1 MGKTQKMSQ
10 RTATHLDGMESI
22 IEEFTQRLSQSVEN
36 DRNKLRELAEQES
49 VSIITRAQQEADS
62 IIAEAKKKTNNEVEK
77 ILAEAKQKAT
87 QTINEADKRIKDE
100 AKQKTKKEQERIIQV
115 AKEEAETLVTRARQ
129 MAEAEAKRIVAES
142 QKEADKQRD
151 RLIAE
156 AESEAKRKAESDT
169 AQVLAE
175 ARDKAQKLIAET
187 KNKVHAVLAESGR
200 IVMEAHQALE
210 QTIKAVENGFRE
222 AQYQDE
228 VIAVASCSR
237 QGGGE
242 SASSNIESR
251 TDKSP
256 AEEKDGRMLEG
267 RLKFQLSQSR
277 DSDRIR
283 HFQKQLLSIPHL
295 KLIASG
301 GSVDEG
307 YWIEAE
313 LDEPMPIVKILKG
326 IPLVKETV
334 LHKNTIDIAI
344 GSN

>member
-1 MGKTQKMSQ
+1 MGEMQEMSQ
-10 RTATHLDGMESI
+10 KTATHLDGMESI
-22 IEEFTQRLSQSVEN
+22 IEEFTQRISQSVEH

-49 VSIITRAQQEADS
+49 ASIITRAQQEADS
-62 IIAEAKKKTNNEVEK
+62 IIAEAKKKATSEVEK
-77 ILAEAKQKAT
+77 ILAEAKQKAI
-87 QTINEADKRIKDE
+87 QTVNEADKRIKDE
-100 AKQKTKKEQERIIQV
+100 AKQKTKREQEHIIQV
-115 AKEEAETLVTRARQ
+115 AKEEAETLVTKARQ
-129 MAEAEAKRIVAES
+129 MAEEEAKGIVAES
-142 QKEADKQRD
+142 QKEADRQREK
-151 RLIAE
+151 LITE
-156 AESEAKRKAESDT
+156 AESEAKQKAESEA

-187 KNKVHAVLAESGR
+187 KNNVRAVLAEPGR

-210 QTIKAVENGFRE
+210 QTIEAVENGFRE

-228 VIAVASCSR
+228 GIAVASCSR
-237 QGGGE
+237 QGGEE
-242 SASSNIESR
+242 SAGSNIESR

-256 AEEKDGRMLEG
+256 AEDEDGRILEG

-277 DSDRIR
+277 DSNGIR
-283 HFQKQLLSIPHL
+283 HFQEQLLSIPHL

-307 YWIEAE
+307 HWIEAE

-326 IPLVKETV
+326 IPSVKETV

>member
-1 MGKTQKMSQ
+1 MGEMQKMSQ
-10 RTATHLDGMESI
+10 RTATHVDGIESI
-22 IEEFTQRLSQSVEN
+22 IEEFTQRISQSVEN

-49 VSIITRAQQEADS
+49 ASIITRAQQEADS
-62 IIAEAKKKTNNEVEK
+62 IIAEAKKKTNSEVEK
-77 ILAEAKQKAT
+77 ILAEAKQKAI
-87 QTINEADKRIKDE
+87 QTVNEADKRIKDE

-115 AKEEAETLVTRARQ
+115 AKEEAETLVTKARQ
-129 MAEAEAKRIVAES
+129 MAENEAKRVVAES
-142 QKEADKQRD
+142 QKEADRQRD
-151 RLIAE
+151 KLIAE
-156 AESEAKRKAESDT
+156 AESEAKRKAESD
-169 AQVLAE
+169 AVQVLAE

-187 KNKVHAVLAESGR
+187 KDKVHAVLAESGR

-210 QTIKAVENGFRE
+210 QTIETVEKEFKE

-228 VIAVASCSR
+228 IKAVASCSR
-237 QGGGE
+237 QGSEE

-267 RLKFQLSQSR
+267 RLKFQLPRSG
-277 DSDRIR
+277 DYNRIR
-283 HFQKQLLSIPHL
+283 HFQEQLLSIPHL
-295 KLIASG
+295 KLIGSG
-301 GSVDEG
+301 GSVDKG

-334 LHKNTIDIAI
+334 LHKKTIDIAI

>member
-1 MGKTQKMSQ
+1 MGEMQKMSQ
-10 RTATHLDGMESI
+10 RTATHVDGIESI
-22 IEEFTQRLSQSVEN
+22 IEEFTRRISQSVEN

-49 VSIITRAQQEADS
+49 ASIITRAQQEADN
-62 IIAEAKKKTNNEVEK
+62 IIAEAKKKANSEVEK
-77 ILAEAKQKAT
+77 LLAEAKQKAI
-87 QTINEADKRIKDE
+87 QTVNEADKRIKDE
-100 AKQKTKKEQERIIQV
+100 AKQKTKREQERIIQV
-115 AKEEAETLVTRARQ
+115 AKDQAETLVTKARQ
-129 MAEAEAKRIVAES
+129 MAENEAKRIVAES
-142 QKEADKQRD
+142 RKEADKQIEK
-151 RLIAE
+151 LIAE
-156 AESEAKRKAESDT
+156 AESETKRKAESD
-169 AQVLAE
+169 AAHVLAE

-187 KNKVHAVLAESGR
+187 KNKVHAVLAESDR
-200 IVMEAHQALE
+200 IVMEAHHALE
-210 QTIKAVENGFRE
+210 QTIETVEKEFKE
-222 AQYQDE
+222 ADYQNE
-228 VIAVASCSR
+228 VIAVATCSR
-237 QGGGE
+237 QGVEE

-256 AEEKDGRMLEG
+256 AEEEDGRILRG
-267 RLKFQLSQSR
+267 RLKFRFSQSG
-277 DSDRIR
+277 DFNRIR
-283 HFQKQLLSIPHL
+283 HFQEQLLSTPHL

>member
-1 MGKTQKMSQ
+1 MGGKQKMSPG
-10 RTATHLDGMESI
+10 TATRLDGMENI
-22 IEEFTQRLSQSVEN
+22 IEEFARKISQSVEN

-49 VSIITRAQQEADS
+49 ASIITRAQQEADS
-62 IIAEAKKKTNNEVEK
+62 IIAEAKKKTNSEAEK
-77 ILAEAKQKAT
+77 ILAEAKQKAI
-87 QTINEADKRIKDE
+87 QAINEADKRIKDE
-100 AKQKTKKEQERIIQV
+100 AKQKTKKEKERIIQV

-129 MAEAEAKRIVAES
+129 MAEEEAKRIVAES
-142 QKEADKQRD
+142 RKEADRQRD
-151 RLIAE
+151 ELIAE
-156 AESEAKRKAESDT
+156 AESEAKRKAESDA

-175 ARDKAQKLIAET
+175 ARDKAQKLITET

-200 IVMEAHQALE
+200 IVMGAHQALE
-210 QTIKAVENGFRE
+210 QTIEAVESGFRE

-228 VIAVASCSR
+228 VIAVASCLR
-237 QGGGE
+237 QGSEE
-242 SASSNIESR
+242 SASSKIESR

-256 AEEKDGRMLEG
+256 AEGKDGRMLEG

-277 DSDRIR
+277 DSNRIK
-283 HFQKQLLSIPHL
+283 HFQEQLLSIPHL

-326 IPLVKETV
+326 IPFVRETV
-334 LHKNTIDIAI
+334 LHRNTIDVAI

>member
-1 MGKTQKMSQ
+1 MGEMQKISQ
-10 RTATHLDGMESI
+10 TFLDGIESI
-22 IEEFTQRLSQSVEN
+22 IEEFTQRIGQSVEN

-49 VSIITRAQQEADS
+49 AS
-62 IIAEAKKKTNNEVEK
+62 IIAEAKKKANSEVEK
-77 ILAEAKQKAT
+77 ILAEAKQKAI
-87 QTINEADKRIKDE
+87 QTVNEADKRIKDE

-129 MAEAEAKRIVAES
+129 MAEEEAKRIVTES
-142 QKEADKQRD
+142 QKEADRQRD
-151 RLIAE
+151 KLIAE
-156 AESEAKRKAESDT
+156 AESEAKRKAESDA

-175 ARDKAQKLIAET
+175 ARDKAQKLISEA

-210 QTIKAVENGFRE
+210 QTIEAVENGFRE

-228 VIAVASCSR
+228 IIAVASSSR
-237 QGGGE
+237 QGSEE

-267 RLKFQLSQSR
+267 RLKFQLPQSGDYNR
-277 DSDRIR
+277 VR
-283 HFQKQLLSIPHL
+283 HFQEQLLSIPHL

-313 LDEPMPIVKILKG
+313 LNEPMPIVKILKG

-334 LHKNTIDIAI
+334 LHKKTIDIAI